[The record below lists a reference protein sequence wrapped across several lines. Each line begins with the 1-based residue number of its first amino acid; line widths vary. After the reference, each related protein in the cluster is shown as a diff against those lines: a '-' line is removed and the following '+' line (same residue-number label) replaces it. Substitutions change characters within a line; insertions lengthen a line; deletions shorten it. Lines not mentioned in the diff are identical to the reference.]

1 MITVPFGFTSNHHSQ
16 TELQLPVS
24 QVLALFVKVVR
35 KITKRLVDI
44 QKAAISAELPDVSAT
59 AAESRFGADAS
70 RQDTWKPV
78 ETTLED
84 ELNEAG
90 DEATTALREKQR
102 AMIDSLDLKK

>member
-1 MITVPFGFTSNHHSQ
+1 
-16 TELQLPVS
+16 LPVS
-24 QVLALFVKVVR
+24 QVLALLVKVIR

-44 QKAAISAELPDVSAT
+44 QKAAISAELPDATESRVDGDNAT
-59 AAESRFGADAS
+59 AAAS
-70 RQDTWKPV
+70 QSTWKPV

-90 DEATTALREKQR
+90 DEATVALREKQR

>member
-1 MITVPFGFTSNHHSQ
+1 M
-16 TELQLPVS
+16 S

-44 QKAAISAELPDVSAT
+44 QKAAISAELPDASAAT
-59 AAESRFGADAS
+59 ESRVDAEAAA
-70 RQDTWKPV
+70 QNTWKPV

-90 DEATTALREKQR
+90 DQATTALREKQR

>member
-1 MITVPFGFTSNHHSQ
+1 
-16 TELQLPVS
+16 
-24 QVLALFVKVVR
+24 
-35 KITKRLVDI
+35 VDI
-44 QKAAISAELPDVSAT
+44 QKAAISAEFPDPSV
-59 AAESRFGADAS
+59 AAESRVDVDAAAEN
-70 RQDTWKPV
+70 TWKPV

>member
-1 MITVPFGFTSNHHSQ
+1 MIPTILLQ

-35 KITKRLVDI
+35 KISKRLVDI
-44 QKAAISAELPDVSAT
+44 QKAAISAELPDPSASVDTT
-59 AAESRFGADAS
+59 A
-70 RQDTWKPV
+70 QNTWKPV

-90 DEATTALREKQR
+90 DQVTTALREKQR
-102 AMIDSLDLKK
+102 AMIDSLDLSK